1 MLTIGRFEKVALVKF
16 PRGSFDQEYSYKT
29 DIEDL
34 KKDDVLVVQVNN
46 SYSVA
51 IFKRYSA
58 AKSRVEQATKWIV
71 QKVNVEEFETKLFL
85 GELE

>member
-1 MLTIGRFEKVALVKF
+1 MKSIALVKF
-16 PRGSFDQEYSYKT
+16 PRGSFEQEYSYKT

-34 KKDDVLVVQVNN
+34 KKDDVLVVQANN

-51 IFKRYSA
+51 ISQRYSS

-71 QKVNVEEFETKLFL
+71 QKVDVEEFETKLFL
-85 GELE
+85 GVLD

>member
-1 MLTIGRFEKVALVKF
+1 MDKVALVKF

-34 KKDDVLVVQVNN
+34 KKDDVLVVQANN
-46 SYSVA
+46 SYSIA
-51 IFKRYSA
+51 IFQRYSST
-58 AKSRVEQATKWIV
+58 KRNIEQATKWIV
-71 QKVNVEEFETKLFL
+71 KKVDIEAFEEKLFL

>member
-1 MLTIGRFEKVALVKF
+1 MVKVALVKF
-16 PRGSFDQEYSYKT
+16 HRGSFDQEYSYKT

-34 KKDDVLVVQVNN
+34 KKDDVLVVQANN
-46 SYSVA
+46 SYSIA
-51 IFKRYSA
+51 IFQRYST

-71 QKVNVEEFETKLFL
+71 QKVDVEEFETKLFL

>member
-1 MLTIGRFEKVALVKF
+1 MDKVALVKF
-16 PRGSFDQEYSYKT
+16 PRGSFEQEYSYKT

-34 KKDDVLVVQVNN
+34 KKDDVLVVQANN
-46 SYSVA
+46 SYSIA
-51 IFKRYSA
+51 IFQKYSS

-71 QKVNVEEFETKLFL
+71 QKIDVEEFENKLFL

>member
-1 MLTIGRFEKVALVKF
+1 MKSIALVKF
-16 PRGSFDQEYSYKT
+16 PRGSFEQEYSYKT

-34 KKDDVLVVQVNN
+34 KKGDVLVVQANN

-51 IFKRYSA
+51 IFQRYSS

-71 QKVNVEEFETKLFL
+71 QKVDVEEFETKLFL
-85 GELE
+85 GELD

>member
-1 MLTIGRFEKVALVKF
+1 MDKIALVKF

-34 KKDDVLVVQVNN
+34 KKDDVLVVQANN
-46 SYSVA
+46 SYSIA
-51 IFKRYSA
+51 IFQRYS
-58 AKSRVEQATKWIV
+58 STNRNIEQATKWIV
-71 QKVNVEEFETKLFL
+71 QKVDVEEFETKLFL